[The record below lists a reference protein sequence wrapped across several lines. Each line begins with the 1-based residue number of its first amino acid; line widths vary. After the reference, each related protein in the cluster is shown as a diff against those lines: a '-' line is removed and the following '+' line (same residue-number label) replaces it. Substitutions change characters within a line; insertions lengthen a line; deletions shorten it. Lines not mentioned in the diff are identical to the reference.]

1 MEKAEEIAKMI
12 DHSLLHPTLT
22 DEELIQGCNL
32 AKRLNVASV
41 CIKPYAVKL
50 AVETLNGSD
59 LAVGTVIGFPHG
71 SNKLE
76 VKVFEAKQ
84 ACQDGAVE
92 LDMVVNIGK
101 VLTEDWLYIEKE
113 IQEVLNVT
121 QRYKTILKI
130 IFENDFLSDNH
141 KIQLC
146 KICSRLKVD
155 FVKTSTG
162 YGFIKGKDD
171 KYSYQGA
178 TDHDLELMRS
188 NSSPSV
194 QIKAA
199 GRIRTLDDVLRV
211 KKLGVTRIGATAT
224 ESIII
229 EAKKK
234 FLT

>member
-101 VLTEDWLYIEKE
+101 VLTEDWVYIEKE

-224 ESIII
+224 ESIIT

>member
-162 YGFIKGKDD
+162 YGFVKGKDD

-224 ESIII
+224 ESIIT